1 MQVNS
6 INSTNECNSNNKY
19 ITNNEINILRHDLLL
34 FKNEILKDMREER
47 EKLYIELKEKMLT
60 NTEQFDVYDKKL
72 EILFNQIEQIN
83 SFKINF
89 SDLIEKLNSFKLY
102 QTKIE
107 NHINNLKT
115 KINMFQK
122 EYKEYII
129 TTENLINENLKY
141 PGIIGRNGKFNNF
154 RYFIDYV
161 IKSFKDLYDFKEDI
175 KNFDFK
181 EFEKKIN
188 SEIKEFRKIIND
200 SHRNTLNLIEH
211 NIVESNSKIAD
222 IIIKNQQ
229 IISENENKFLNF
241 KNIINCNLLE
251 YQTKFIEL
259 EKKINDKYNDQ
270 LNEVESIKRI
280 KSEFIN
286 EINKINSKFENYKS
300 QFESLNYTIG
310 KNNYMKSINNNIIS
324 ENKKVTE
331 EKYRSENNSNNL
343 LSEDNRESNLI
354 LKQKNMKS
362 GFDNKSNYNYNKIV
376 SFSDNNIDSTERI
389 KSNNGQVV
397 IDSDRRSFSNEI
409 RNNIQ
414 NINKSNSF
422 EKIPYINGDNNNFQ
436 KINENF
442 EIYDKENINNKE
454 NIAFIYSVDKKKSI
468 ANDSNKYGNLI
479 KIKNT
484 KNNYSIS
491 NIANIKL
498 KQVSLPESLNT
509 RNRKI
514 LERNNRSI
522 ILSNDKTFSQTK
534 NHFFKDI
541 NNKMNKNGLLDL
553 KKIMRNKCKK
563 IKFINSA
570 RTFQRKEDSKINENL
585 NLDPLKIVKYKN
597 NNLKNLSCS
606 RKRKC
611 MNISYERNKEI
622 INKEKN
628 NKSIQLMFRKTFY
641 EKNKIKEI

>member
-6 INSTNECNSNNKY
+6 INSTNKCNSNNKY

-47 EKLYIELKEKMLT
+47 EKLYIELREKMLT

-175 KNFDFK
+175 KNFDYK

-222 IIIKNQQ
+222 IILKNQQ

-286 EINKINSKFENYKS
+286 EINKII
-300 QFESLNYTIG
+300 LNL
-310 KNNYMKSINNNIIS
+310 KII
-324 ENKKVTE
+324 
-331 EKYRSENNSNNL
+331 
-343 LSEDNRESNLI
+343 
-354 LKQKNMKS
+354 
-362 GFDNKSNYNYNKIV
+362 
-376 SFSDNNIDSTERI
+376 
-389 KSNNGQVV
+389 
-397 IDSDRRSFSNEI
+397 
-409 RNNIQ
+409 
-414 NINKSNSF
+414 
-422 EKIPYINGDNNNFQ
+422 
-436 KINENF
+436 KIN
-442 EIYDKENINNKE
+442 
-454 NIAFIYSVDKKKSI
+454 
-468 ANDSNKYGNLI
+468 
-479 KIKNT
+479 
-484 KNNYSIS
+484 
-491 NIANIKL
+491 
-498 KQVSLPESLNT
+498 LN
-509 RNRKI
+509 
-514 LERNNRSI
+514 
-522 ILSNDKTFSQTK
+522 Q
-534 NHFFKDI
+534 
-541 NNKMNKNGLLDL
+541 
-553 KKIMRNKCKK
+553 
-563 IKFINSA
+563 
-570 RTFQRKEDSKINENL
+570 
-585 NLDPLKIVKYKN
+585 
-597 NNLKNLSCS
+597 
-606 RKRKC
+606 
-611 MNISYERNKEI
+611 
-622 INKEKN
+622 
-628 NKSIQLMFRKTFY
+628 
-641 EKNKIKEI
+641 